1 MPFLLAARLGSGA
14 DDVVE
19 SPLSHLCPVEFPW
32 LLGMT
37 ALATYLCVPE
47 TDQMPA
53 IGVMVASL
61 AVIELIARRPSGT
74 SVQVVAAA
82 IVLWSG
88 LYGATGRESAV
99 VGALFAF
106 WPLVLV
112 GGAALWLRGRER
124 PVAGRLQRWGI
135 GLTGGIAAVAV
146 ARTGAIQPTVGPALV
161 AAGVAAVASI
171 VLCLLVLRRPG
182 RTGDGADATR

>member
-1 MPFLLAARLGSGA
+1 MTEL
-14 DDVVE
+14 
-19 SPLSHLCPVEFPW
+19 PLSNLSPVEFPW

-53 IGVMVASL
+53 IGAMVASL
-61 AVIELIARRPSGT
+61 AVVELIARRPSGT
-74 SVQVVAAA
+74 VVQLVASA

-88 LYGATGRESAV
+88 LYGATGRQSAI
-99 VGALFAF
+99 VGAFFAF

-112 GGAALWLRGRER
+112 GGTALWLRWREL
-124 PVAGRLQRWGI
+124 PVARRSERWAV

-146 ARTGAIQPTVGPALV
+146 ARTGALQPTIRPALV
-161 AAGVAAVASI
+161 AAGIAAVASI
-171 VLCLLVLRRPG
+171 AVCGLILGRPRRAVD
-182 RTGDGADATR
+182 RADAGR